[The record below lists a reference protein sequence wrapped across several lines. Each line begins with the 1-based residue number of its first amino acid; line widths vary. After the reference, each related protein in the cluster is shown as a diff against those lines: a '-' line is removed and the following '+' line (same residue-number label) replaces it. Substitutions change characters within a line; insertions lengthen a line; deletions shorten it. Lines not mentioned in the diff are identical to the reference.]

1 MDGQETVSG
10 FLKTRR
16 ALPARTL
23 GLPFST
29 LPASLFAEQELK
41 DGILAARDPLE

>member
-1 MDGQETVSG
+1 MAG
-10 FLKTRR
+10 FLKTRPGI
-16 ALPARTL
+16 ANPLPARTL